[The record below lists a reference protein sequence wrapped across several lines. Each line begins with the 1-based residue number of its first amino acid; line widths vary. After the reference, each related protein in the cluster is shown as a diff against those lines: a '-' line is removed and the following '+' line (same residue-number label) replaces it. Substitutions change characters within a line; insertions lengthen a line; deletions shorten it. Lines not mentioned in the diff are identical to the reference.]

1 MFLII
6 ISKATFE
13 GNTSQLSCSTV
24 PLYSSMKVSSRVS
37 EFLKYSSINL
47 CTFLFYQLLKESTE
61 IIKRFL
67 RAVKGRN
74 ATRVT
79 IPTKAS
85 LSLKFSRLSVG
96 GNRLWR
102 LKALCLPANITPQKQ
117 IKIGS
122 LKCCRA
128 SSYGN
133 PSNEANRERALDC
146 TPCHPFHPLIWA
158 ADALLFEDAL
168 LHLFLSPALRTIN
181 LLRIY
186 LKRFAISKASKQ
198 SFSVFALF

>member
-1 MFLII
+1 M
-6 ISKATFE
+6 E
-13 GNTSQLSCSTV
+13 
-24 PLYSSMKVSSRVS
+24 VSSLYHS
-37 EFLKYSSINL
+37 EFLEHSSINL
-47 CTFLFYQLLKESTE
+47 NTRFSCTNYWKNLQKLLRHS
-61 IIKRFL
+61 FGQS
-67 RAVKGRN
+67 KGGCFARYN
-74 ATRVT
+74 
-79 IPTKAS
+79 PYKS

-168 LHLFLSPALRTIN
+168 LHLLFSPALRTIN

-186 LKRFAISKASKQ
+186 LKRFAVSKASKQ